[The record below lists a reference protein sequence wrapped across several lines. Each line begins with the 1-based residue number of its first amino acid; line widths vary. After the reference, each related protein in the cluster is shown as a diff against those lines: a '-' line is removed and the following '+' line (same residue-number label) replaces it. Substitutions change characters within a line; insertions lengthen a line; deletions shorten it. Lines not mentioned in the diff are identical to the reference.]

1 MIRTP
6 RSNPLP
12 PILAWTPPR
21 AYTAVY
27 LGQYLFLGVY
37 LPFFPGWLDEH
48 GFSEQAIGLIGG
60 GALILRLLLA
70 PPIAYRAESL
80 ADPRT
85 GLRFAAAAMAIVTM
99 ALLVPLPGFLVAILA
114 TIMWFSF
121 GVLVPL
127 TDSAVMRADRR
138 GELNYGAIRGIGS
151 ASFVLASLAGG
162 AVIAMFGENASVYW
176 MAVAAGGGWLASLVL
191 PNERARSGPPR
202 AKPNRAFA
210 LGLFRSRSFVLM
222 VLASGLTQGAHA
234 TYYAFSELH
243 WSALGYSSVTIGML
257 WAFGVVC
264 EVALLFAIRQVTGR
278 FQPTQ
283 LILAGALAAA
293 IRWPLTGL
301 SPPLGLLFILQALH
315 SLTFAAT
322 YVGTLE
328 FIDRAVPAAYR
339 TTAIAINSAFGVG
352 AMTGL
357 ATIFI
362 GGIFNRDAPFPA
374 YAIMG
379 AMGGIAAIL
388 TVWLRRRWDGG
399 VLKAVPEDEVAAR

>member
-1 MIRTP
+1 M
-6 RSNPLP
+6 
-12 PILAWTPPR
+12 
-21 AYTAVY
+21 
-27 LGQYLFLGVY
+27 GVY

-48 GFSEQAIGLIGG
+48 GFSEQAIGFIGG

-85 GLRFAAAAMAIVTM
+85 GLRFASAAMAIVTM
-99 ALLVPLPGFLVAILA
+99 ALLVPLPGFLIAILA
-114 TIMWFSF
+114 TMMWFAF

-138 GELNYGAIRGIGS
+138 GELNYGTIRGIGS
-151 ASFVLASLAGG
+151 ASFVMASLAGG
-162 AVIAMFGENASVYW
+162 AVIAVFGASASVYW
-176 MAVAAGGGWLASLVL
+176 MAVAAGGGWLASLAL
-191 PNERARSGPPR
+191 PNERARGSTVR
-202 AKPNRAFA
+202 AKPNMAFA

-234 TYYAFSELH
+234 AYYAFSELH

-283 LILAGALAAA
+283 LILAGALASA

-301 SPPLGLLFILQALH
+301 SPPLGLLFILQSLH

-328 FIDRAVPAAYR
+328 FIDRAVPPAYR
-339 TTAIAINSAFGVG
+339 TTAIAINSAFGIG

-379 AMGGIAAIL
+379 AMGSLAVVLAI
-388 TVWLRRRWDGG
+388 WLGRRWDGG
-399 VLKAVPEDEVAAR
+399 LLKAVPENDAEAY